1 MDANFDDYGMMI
13 KGLLHVSPKEAW
25 ELCKKGALIIDVRP
39 EEMRMGKTFN
49 TDNLIYSPYTEFA
62 EEHTSLPRD
71 KMLILADATGLR
83 SRECLAFLKEK
94 GYSNAAN
101 LTGGILEWERDGL
114 PVNTNKAELK
124 NSLTSL
130 RQSKRHV
137 KVRLKD

>member
-39 EEMRMGKTFN
+39 EEMRMGKAFN

-62 EEHTSLPRD
+62 ENYSELPSD
-71 KMLILADATGLR
+71 KLLILADATGLR
-83 SRECLAFLKEK
+83 SRECLSFLMDK

-114 PVNTNKAELK
+114 PVNINKAELK